1 MLGWPVGLP
10 PESPC
15 ADVYRALRQAGADPF
30 RATLLTAIAW
40 AESRCN
46 PEATAECPPRCVP
59 GQLPEYSVGVFQINL
74 KAHPD
79 ISEECARDLLC
90 SARYALRLP
99 LTAWST
105 FKSGEYLKAPF
116 LREFGITVP
125 KITPSVSVQLA
136 PDVRKQV
143 VLLVALVLIVVAGAE
158 LLRR

>member
-1 MLGWPVGLP
+1 MLGWPVSLP
-10 PESPC
+10 SEGPC

-79 ISEECARDLLC
+79 ISEECARNLLC

-105 FKSGEYLKAPF
+105 FKSGEYLRAPF
-116 LREFGITVP
+116 LREFGVTAP
-125 KITPSVSVQLA
+125 GLPPSVSVQLA
-136 PDVRKQV
+136 PDVRRQV
-143 VLLVALVLIVVAGAE
+143 ILLVALVLIVVAGAE

>member
-10 PESPC
+10 SEGPC

-46 PEATAECPPRCVP
+46 PEATAECPPRCRP

-74 KAHPD
+74 KTHD

-105 FKSGEYLKAPF
+105 FKSGEYRKAPF

-125 KITPSVSVQLA
+125 KLPPSVSVQLA
-136 PDVRKQV
+136 PSIKNQV
-143 VLLVALVLIVVAGAE
+143 ILLVALVLIVVAGAE